1 MWAVY
6 AGLSALFASLTAILG
21 KIGVQGINSNLAT
34 AIRTIFVL
42 VMAWGMVFITGAQAG
57 MKDIGG
63 RSLVFL
69 MLSGLATGAS
79 WLCYY
84 KALQVG
90 QVAKVVTIDKF
101 SLKGKLIVSIPM
113 DVVRIAIPL
122 LIYFVVMFIFAF
134 FMSRR
139 IGASYEK
146 CATLSFTAA
155 SNNFELAIAVAVAVY
170 GIDSGVA
177 FAAVIGPLV
186 EVPVMIAL
194 VNFSLWLQ
202 RRFFAAASA

>member
-1 MWAVY
+1 MRPGTPAQRNGGFFMWAVY

-84 KALQVG
+84 K
-90 QVAKVVTIDKF
+90 VVTIDKF
-101 SLKGKLIVSIPM
+101 SLILTFLLAALFLGEPLTLKTLLGGVLITVGTL
-113 DVVRIAIPL
+113 VV
-122 LIYFVVMFIFAF
+122 
-134 FMSRR
+134 
-139 IGASYEK
+139 
-146 CATLSFTAA
+146 
-155 SNNFELAIAVAVAVY
+155 
-170 GIDSGVA
+170 
-177 FAAVIGPLV
+177 
-186 EVPVMIAL
+186 AL
-194 VNFSLWLQ
+194 
-202 RRFFAAASA
+202 

>member
-21 KIGVQGINSNLAT
+21 KIGVQGSNSNLAP

-101 SLKGKLIVSIPM
+101 SLILTF
-113 DVVRIAIPL
+113 L
-122 LIYFVVMFIFAF
+122 L
-134 FMSRR
+134 
-139 IGASYEK
+139 
-146 CATLSFTAA
+146 ATLFLGEKLTL
-155 SNNFELAIAVAVAVY
+155 NTLLGGVLITVGTLVVA
-170 GIDSGVA
+170 
-177 FAAVIGPLV
+177 L
-186 EVPVMIAL
+186 
-194 VNFSLWLQ
+194 
-202 RRFFAAASA
+202 

>member
-1 MWAVY
+1 MRPGTPAQRNGGFFMWAVY

-101 SLKGKLIVSIPM
+101 SLILTFLLAALFLGEKLTLKTLLG
-113 DVVRIAIPL
+113 DV
-122 LIYFVVMFIFAF
+122 LITAGTLVV
-134 FMSRR
+134 
-139 IGASYEK
+139 
-146 CATLSFTAA
+146 
-155 SNNFELAIAVAVAVY
+155 
-170 GIDSGVA
+170 
-177 FAAVIGPLV
+177 
-186 EVPVMIAL
+186 AL
-194 VNFSLWLQ
+194 
-202 RRFFAAASA
+202 

>member
-90 QVAKVVTIDKF
+90 QVAKVVNIDKF
-101 SLKGKLIVSIPM
+101 SIILTFLLAAILLGEKLTIKTLLGGVLITVGTL
-113 DVVRIAIPL
+113 VV
-122 LIYFVVMFIFAF
+122 
-134 FMSRR
+134 
-139 IGASYEK
+139 
-146 CATLSFTAA
+146 
-155 SNNFELAIAVAVAVY
+155 
-170 GIDSGVA
+170 
-177 FAAVIGPLV
+177 
-186 EVPVMIAL
+186 AL
-194 VNFSLWLQ
+194 
-202 RRFFAAASA
+202 

>member
-79 WLCYY
+79 WLCYS

-101 SLKGKLIVSIPM
+101 SLILTSLLAALFLGEKLTLKTLLGGVLITVGTL
-113 DVVRIAIPL
+113 VV
-122 LIYFVVMFIFAF
+122 
-134 FMSRR
+134 
-139 IGASYEK
+139 
-146 CATLSFTAA
+146 
-155 SNNFELAIAVAVAVY
+155 
-170 GIDSGVA
+170 
-177 FAAVIGPLV
+177 
-186 EVPVMIAL
+186 AL
-194 VNFSLWLQ
+194 
-202 RRFFAAASA
+202 

>member
-90 QVAKVVTIDKF
+90 QV
-101 SLKGKLIVSIPM
+101 
-113 DVVRIAIPL
+113 
-122 LIYFVVMFIFAF
+122 
-134 FMSRR
+134 
-139 IGASYEK
+139 
-146 CATLSFTAA
+146 
-155 SNNFELAIAVAVAVY
+155 
-170 GIDSGVA
+170 
-177 FAAVIGPLV
+177 
-186 EVPVMIAL
+186 
-194 VNFSLWLQ
+194 
-202 RRFFAAASA
+202 

>member
-1 MWAVY
+1 MTGVRAGTFARAVRF
-6 AGLSALFASLTAILG
+6 AFAFFIEFSGNRLSAGYGRRKSGGRIRNGVVKLLLQLG

-101 SLKGKLIVSIPM
+101 SLILTFLLAALFLGEKLTLKTLLGGVLITAGTL
-113 DVVRIAIPL
+113 VV
-122 LIYFVVMFIFAF
+122 
-134 FMSRR
+134 
-139 IGASYEK
+139 
-146 CATLSFTAA
+146 
-155 SNNFELAIAVAVAVY
+155 
-170 GIDSGVA
+170 
-177 FAAVIGPLV
+177 
-186 EVPVMIAL
+186 AL
-194 VNFSLWLQ
+194 
-202 RRFFAAASA
+202 

>member
-101 SLKGKLIVSIPM
+101 SLILTSWGKS
-113 DVVRIAIPL
+113 
-122 LIYFVVMFIFAF
+122 
-134 FMSRR
+134 SRSKR
-139 IGASYEK
+139 
-146 CATLSFTAA
+146 CWAA
-155 SNNFELAIAVAVAVY
+155 CSSPSAR
-170 GIDSGVA
+170 
-177 FAAVIGPLV
+177 
-186 EVPVMIAL
+186 
-194 VNFSLWLQ
+194 SLW
-202 RRFFAAASA
+202 RCDHTG

>member
-101 SLKGKLIVSIPM
+101 SLILTFLLAALFLGKS
-113 DVVRIAIPL
+113 
-122 LIYFVVMFIFAF
+122 
-134 FMSRR
+134 SRSKR
-139 IGASYEK
+139 
-146 CATLSFTAA
+146 CWAA
-155 SNNFELAIAVAVAVY
+155 CSSPPAR
-170 GIDSGVA
+170 
-177 FAAVIGPLV
+177 
-186 EVPVMIAL
+186 
-194 VNFSLWLQ
+194 SLW
-202 RRFFAAASA
+202 RCDHTG

>member
-101 SLKGKLIVSIPM
+101 SLILTVLLAALFLGEKLTLKTLLGGVLITAGTL
-113 DVVRIAIPL
+113 VV
-122 LIYFVVMFIFAF
+122 
-134 FMSRR
+134 
-139 IGASYEK
+139 
-146 CATLSFTAA
+146 
-155 SNNFELAIAVAVAVY
+155 
-170 GIDSGVA
+170 
-177 FAAVIGPLV
+177 
-186 EVPVMIAL
+186 AL
-194 VNFSLWLQ
+194 
-202 RRFFAAASA
+202 

>member
-101 SLKGKLIVSIPM
+101 SLILPFLLAALFLGEKLTLKTLLGGVLITVGTL
-113 DVVRIAIPL
+113 VV
-122 LIYFVVMFIFAF
+122 
-134 FMSRR
+134 
-139 IGASYEK
+139 
-146 CATLSFTAA
+146 
-155 SNNFELAIAVAVAVY
+155 
-170 GIDSGVA
+170 
-177 FAAVIGPLV
+177 
-186 EVPVMIAL
+186 AL
-194 VNFSLWLQ
+194 
-202 RRFFAAASA
+202 

>member
-1 MWAVY
+1 MRPGTPTQRNGGFFMWAVY

-42 VMAWGMVFITGAQAG
+42 VMAWGMVFITGAQSG

-101 SLKGKLIVSIPM
+101 SLILTFLLAALFLGEKLTLKTLLGGVLITVGTL
-113 DVVRIAIPL
+113 VV
-122 LIYFVVMFIFAF
+122 
-134 FMSRR
+134 
-139 IGASYEK
+139 
-146 CATLSFTAA
+146 
-155 SNNFELAIAVAVAVY
+155 
-170 GIDSGVA
+170 
-177 FAAVIGPLV
+177 
-186 EVPVMIAL
+186 AL
-194 VNFSLWLQ
+194 
-202 RRFFAAASA
+202 

>member
-42 VMAWGMVFITGAQAG
+42 VMAWGMVFITGAQSG

-84 KALQVG
+84 KALQDGPASV
-90 QVAKVVTIDKF
+90 VAPIDKLSILVTILF
-101 SLKGKLIVSIPM
+101 S
-113 DVVRIAIPL
+113 
-122 LIYFVVMFIFAF
+122 YFVFH
-134 FMSRR
+134 
-139 IGASYEK
+139 EK
-146 CATLSFTAA
+146 LSKKSALGLAVLVGGTL
-155 SNNFELAIAVAVAVY
+155 LM
-170 GIDSGVA
+170 
-177 FAAVIGPLV
+177 L
-186 EVPVMIAL
+186 L
-194 VNFSLWLQ
+194 
-202 RRFFAAASA
+202 

>member
-101 SLKGKLIVSIPM
+101 SLILTFFGRAFPGKS
-113 DVVRIAIPL
+113 
-122 LIYFVVMFIFAF
+122 
-134 FMSRR
+134 SRSKR
-139 IGASYEK
+139 
-146 CATLSFTAA
+146 CWAA
-155 SNNFELAIAVAVAVY
+155 CSSPPAR
-170 GIDSGVA
+170 
-177 FAAVIGPLV
+177 
-186 EVPVMIAL
+186 
-194 VNFSLWLQ
+194 SLWRCDHTDKEYKWKRILTALSSAQAQ
-202 RRFFAAASA
+202 RGFRRR

>member
-42 VMAWGMVFITGAQAG
+42 VMAWGMVFITGAQSG

-101 SLKGKLIVSIPM
+101 SLILTFLLAALSWGKS
-113 DVVRIAIPL
+113 
-122 LIYFVVMFIFAF
+122 
-134 FMSRR
+134 SRSKR
-139 IGASYEK
+139 
-146 CATLSFTAA
+146 CWAA
-155 SNNFELAIAVAVAVY
+155 CSSPSAR
-170 GIDSGVA
+170 
-177 FAAVIGPLV
+177 
-186 EVPVMIAL
+186 
-194 VNFSLWLQ
+194 SLW
-202 RRFFAAASA
+202 RCDHTG

>member
-42 VMAWGMVFITGAQAG
+42 VMAWGMVFITGAQSG

-84 KALQVG
+84 KA
-90 QVAKVVTIDKF
+90 VVTIDKF
-101 SLKGKLIVSIPM
+101 SLILTFLLAALFLGEKLTLKTLLGGVLITVGTL
-113 DVVRIAIPL
+113 VV
-122 LIYFVVMFIFAF
+122 
-134 FMSRR
+134 
-139 IGASYEK
+139 
-146 CATLSFTAA
+146 
-155 SNNFELAIAVAVAVY
+155 
-170 GIDSGVA
+170 
-177 FAAVIGPLV
+177 
-186 EVPVMIAL
+186 AL
-194 VNFSLWLQ
+194 
-202 RRFFAAASA
+202 

>member
-42 VMAWGMVFITGAQAG
+42 VMAWGMVFITGAQSG

-101 SLKGKLIVSIPM
+101 SLILTFLLAALFLGEKLTLKTLRGGVLITVGTL
-113 DVVRIAIPL
+113 VV
-122 LIYFVVMFIFAF
+122 
-134 FMSRR
+134 
-139 IGASYEK
+139 
-146 CATLSFTAA
+146 
-155 SNNFELAIAVAVAVY
+155 
-170 GIDSGVA
+170 
-177 FAAVIGPLV
+177 
-186 EVPVMIAL
+186 AL
-194 VNFSLWLQ
+194 
-202 RRFFAAASA
+202 

>member
-42 VMAWGMVFITGAQAG
+42 VMAWGMVFITGAQSG

-84 KALQVG
+84 KVG

-101 SLKGKLIVSIPM
+101 SLILTFLLAALFLGEKLTLKTLLGGVLITVGTL
-113 DVVRIAIPL
+113 VV
-122 LIYFVVMFIFAF
+122 
-134 FMSRR
+134 
-139 IGASYEK
+139 
-146 CATLSFTAA
+146 
-155 SNNFELAIAVAVAVY
+155 
-170 GIDSGVA
+170 
-177 FAAVIGPLV
+177 
-186 EVPVMIAL
+186 AL
-194 VNFSLWLQ
+194 
-202 RRFFAAASA
+202 

>member
-90 QVAKVVTIDKF
+90 QVARSSPSTNSASSSHFFWPRF
-101 SLKGKLIVSIPM
+101 SWGKS
-113 DVVRIAIPL
+113 
-122 LIYFVVMFIFAF
+122 
-134 FMSRR
+134 SRSKR
-139 IGASYEK
+139 
-146 CATLSFTAA
+146 CWAA
-155 SNNFELAIAVAVAVY
+155 CSSPSAR
-170 GIDSGVA
+170 
-177 FAAVIGPLV
+177 
-186 EVPVMIAL
+186 
-194 VNFSLWLQ
+194 SLW
-202 RRFFAAASA
+202 RCDHTG

>member
-101 SLKGKLIVSIPM
+101 SLILTFLLAALFLGEKLTLPT
-113 DVVRIAIPL
+113 L
-122 LIYFVVMFIFAF
+122 LGGLLLND
-134 FMSRR
+134 R
-139 IGASYEK
+139 
-146 CATLSFTAA
+146 TL
-155 SNNFELAIAVAVAVY
+155 LVA
-170 GIDSGVA
+170 
-177 FAAVIGPLV
+177 L
-186 EVPVMIAL
+186 
-194 VNFSLWLQ
+194 
-202 RRFFAAASA
+202 

>member
-42 VMAWGMVFITGAQAG
+42 VMAWGMVFITGAQSG

-90 QVAKVVTIDKF
+90 QVAKVVTIDTFLLAALFLGEKLT
-101 SLKGKLIVSIPM
+101 LKTLLGGVLITVGTL
-113 DVVRIAIPL
+113 VV
-122 LIYFVVMFIFAF
+122 
-134 FMSRR
+134 
-139 IGASYEK
+139 
-146 CATLSFTAA
+146 
-155 SNNFELAIAVAVAVY
+155 
-170 GIDSGVA
+170 
-177 FAAVIGPLV
+177 
-186 EVPVMIAL
+186 AL
-194 VNFSLWLQ
+194 
-202 RRFFAAASA
+202 